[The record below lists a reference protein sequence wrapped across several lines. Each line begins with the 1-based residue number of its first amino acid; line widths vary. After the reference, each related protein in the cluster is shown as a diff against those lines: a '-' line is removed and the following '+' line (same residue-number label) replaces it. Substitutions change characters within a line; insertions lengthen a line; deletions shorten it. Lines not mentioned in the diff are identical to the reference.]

1 MKKLNLEEL
10 VELAVENN
18 VGYSKKEVR
27 EIIKGFTSIMESFV
41 VDALFFSEEEV
52 KVTIPNLG
60 TFTVK
65 NREAR
70 QGRNPKTGEVVDI
83 PSSKALTFKQATN
96 MKNLLND

>member
-1 MKKLNLEEL
+1 MKKLNLNEL
-10 VELAVENN
+10 VELGVENN
-18 VGYSKKEVR
+18 IGYSRKEMK
-27 EIIKGFTSIMESFV
+27 EAIKCFTSIMESFV

-83 PSSKALTFKQATN
+83 PSSKALTFKQAKN

>member
-1 MKKLNLEEL
+1 MKKLNLNEL
-10 VELAVENN
+10 VELGVENN
-18 VGYSKKEVR
+18 VGYSKKEMK
-27 EIIKGFTSIMESFV
+27 EAIKCFTSIMESFV
-41 VDALFFSEEEV
+41 VDSLLVDEEV

>member
-1 MKKLNLEEL
+1 MKKLNLNDL
-10 VELAVENN
+10 VELGVENN
-18 VGYSKKEVR
+18 IGYSKKEMK
-27 EIIKGFTSIMESFV
+27 EAIKCFTSIMESFV
-41 VDALFFSEEEV
+41 VDSLLVDEEV

>member
-1 MKKLNLEEL
+1 MKKLNLNEL
-10 VELAVENN
+10 VELGVENN
-18 VGYSKKEVR
+18 VGYSRKEMK
-27 EIIKGFTSIMESFV
+27 EAIKCFTHIMESFV

-83 PSSKALTFKQATN
+83 PSSKALTFKQAKN

>member
-1 MKKLNLEEL
+1 MKKLNLNEL
-10 VELAVENN
+10 VELGVENN
-18 VGYSKKEVR
+18 VGYSRKEMK
-27 EIIKGFTSIMESFV
+27 EAIKCFTSIMESFV

-83 PSSKALTFKQATN
+83 PSSKALTFKQAKN

>member
-1 MKKLNLEEL
+1 MKKLNLNEL
-10 VELAVENN
+10 VELGVENN
-18 VGYSKKEVR
+18 IGYSKKEMK
-27 EIIKGFTSIMESFV
+27 EAIKCFTSIMESFV
-41 VDALFFSEEEV
+41 VDSLLVDEEV

>member
-41 VDALFFSEEEV
+41 VDSLLVDEEV

-83 PSSKALTFKQATN
+83 PSSKALTFKQAKN

>member
-1 MKKLNLEEL
+1 MKKLNLNEL
-10 VELAVENN
+10 VELGVENN
-18 VGYSKKEVR
+18 VGYSRKEMK
-27 EIIKGFTSIMESFV
+27 EAIKCFTSIMESFV
-41 VDALFFSEEEV
+41 VDSLLVDEEI

>member
-1 MKKLNLEEL
+1 MKKLNLNEL
-10 VELAVENN
+10 VELGVENN
-18 VGYSKKEVR
+18 IGYSKKEMK
-27 EIIKGFTSIMESFV
+27 EAIKCFTSIMESFV
-41 VDALFFSEEEV
+41 VDSLLVDEEV
-52 KVTIPNLG
+52 KVAIPNLG

>member
-1 MKKLNLEEL
+1 MKKLNLNEL
-10 VELAVENN
+10 VELGVENN
-18 VGYSKKEVR
+18 IGYSKKEMK
-27 EIIKGFTSIMESFV
+27 EAIKCFTHIMESFV
-41 VDALFFSEEEV
+41 VDALLFSEEEV

>member
-41 VDALFFSEEEV
+41 VDSLLVDEEV

>member
-1 MKKLNLEEL
+1 MKKLNLNEL
-10 VELAVENN
+10 VELGVENN
-18 VGYSKKEVR
+18 IGYSKKEMK
-27 EIIKGFTSIMESFV
+27 EAIKCFTHIMESFV
-41 VDALFFSEEEV
+41 VDSLLSEEEV
-52 KVTIPNLG
+52 RVTIPNLG

>member
-1 MKKLNLEEL
+1 MKKLNLNEL
-10 VELAVENN
+10 VELGVENN
-18 VGYSKKEVR
+18 IGYSKKEMK
-27 EIIKGFTSIMESFV
+27 EAIKCFTSIMESFV
-41 VDALFFSEEEV
+41 VDSLLVDEEV

-83 PSSKALTFKQATN
+83 PSSKALTFKQAKN

>member
-1 MKKLNLEEL
+1 MKKLNLNEL
-10 VELAVENN
+10 VELGVENN
-18 VGYSKKEVR
+18 IGYSKKEMK
-27 EIIKGFTSIMESFV
+27 EAIKCFTHIMESFV
-41 VDALFFSEEEV
+41 VDSLLVDEEV

>member
-1 MKKLNLEEL
+1 MKKLNLNEL
-10 VELAVENN
+10 VELGVDNN
-18 VGYSKKEVR
+18 IGYSKKEMK
-27 EIIKGFTSIMESFV
+27 EAIKCFTSIMESFV
-41 VDALFFSEEEV
+41 VDSLLVDEEV

>member
-10 VELAVENN
+10 VELGVENN
-18 VGYSKKEVR
+18 VGYSKKEMK
-27 EIIKGFTSIMESFV
+27 EAIKCFTSIMESFV
-41 VDALFFSEEEV
+41 VDSLLVDEEV

>member
-1 MKKLNLEEL
+1 MKKLNLNEL
-10 VELAVENN
+10 VELGVENN
-18 VGYSKKEVR
+18 VGYSRKEMK
-27 EIIKGFTSIMESFV
+27 EAIKCFTSIMESFV
-41 VDALFFSEEEV
+41 VDSLLVDEEV